1 MSKPAVNNEADREQL
16 HSKFAQLGLRGY
28 WQNQRETQG
37 MEPKLWRWKEIYPVL
52 MEATEVIRI
61 GPDAFRRN
69 IGLQTGS
76 KTLSMGFQIVL
87 PGETAA
93 AHRHANTALRFVVSG
108 GGAYTTS
115 NGEPMIMEPGDL
127 LIQPNWVWHDHV
139 NESKEPIIWID
150 ALDAGVVS
158 FLGASIFR
166 EEWTEGKRQPLVRN
180 NGASRRLFGPAR
192 RPTVDYEGAAG
203 VPYHYKWD
211 ESLAALQEL
220 IDQSCDDPY
229 DGYYLEYKNPI
240 DGGHTFLT
248 MTCHLQMLRPGQET
262 RFHRHTG
269 TVLYHAV
276 QGRGLTIVDKNTSN
290 EMQWD
295 SHDSF
300 SLPSWR
306 WHAHKNLSDKEPAI
320 LFSVSDRPLLEMTG
334 LHREEVE

>member
-1 MSKPAVNNEADREQL
+1 MSKSASHDQTDRERL
-16 HSKFAQLGLRGY
+16 HDKFAQLGLRGY
-28 WQNQRETQG
+28 WQNRHEHLR
-37 MEPKLWRWKEIYPVL
+37 MEPKLWRWSEIYPVL
-52 MEATEVIRI
+52 METTEVIRI

-69 IGLQTGS
+69 VGLQTGS

-93 AHRHANTALRFVVSG
+93 AHRHTNTALRFVVKG

-115 NGEPMIMEPGDL
+115 NGEPMVMEPGDL

-139 NESKEPIIWID
+139 NDSKEPIIWID

-158 FLGASIFR
+158 FLDASGFR
-166 EEWTEGKRQPLVRN
+166 EEWAEGKQQPLSKA
-180 NGASRRLFGPAR
+180 NGASRRLYGPAR
-192 RPTVDYEGAAG
+192 RPNVEYDGAAG
-203 VPYHYKWD
+203 VPYHYKWG
-211 ESLAALQEL
+211 EALDALKEL
-220 IDQSCDDPY
+220 VDQGSNDAY

-248 MTCHLQMLRPGQET
+248 MTCYLQLLQPGQET

-276 QGRGLTIVDKNTSN
+276 QGRGVTTVDRTDTT

-295 SHDSF
+295 EHDSF
-300 SLPSWR
+300 GLPSWR
-306 WHAHKNLSDKEPAI
+306 WHAHRNLSDKEPAV
-320 LFSVSDRPLLEMTG
+320 LFSVSDRPLLKMTG
-334 LHREEVE
+334 LDREEAE